1 MEPIKIF
8 YSYAHNDKTLR
19 EELRKHLSSLRY
31 RGVCRDWS
39 DGEISAGDDW
49 EAEIGG
55 QLAEAEVILLLISAD
70 FLSSK
75 YIRTVELQK
84 AMQRHQARQA
94 QVVPIMLRPCDYTGE
109 VFSKLQGLPTG
120 MKAITTWP
128 NQDEAWTDVVKGL
141 ALLFDKFREEREGA
155 AKSSGAVAL
164 TGQPPASAPI
174 EAPSLAPH
182 EIVSTAAQEENRA
195 LAETSTK
202 AFQSLSELMSNA
214 KINAFVAEQQGQLVT
229 AEEALE
235 VLVDYKNVHDMLH
248 DLQFK
253 CYNYIFQEARKVE
266 DQIDWSLLVQP
277 QKDLAEILQSLEEAA
292 NRRSMADEDFSW
304 LDQLREAQGQLSA
317 ACDQLSL
324 PPLKTARDVIT
335 TILQMRP
342 TIFDTKLCAA
352 ARTLPL
358 DDLQKALNAVRGKL
372 SPACIDTEAGAS
384 FSAGVDALPQLSAN
398 LQALTTE
405 HTRWQVIE
413 TRIWSIDALIDR
425 DLGALQNGWPQVR
438 DRFVK
443 ICNGNRAPWARSIL
457 EQAAKLDTLLSAPPS
472 GDANEFRRWQTR
484 VRQSYTSCSNDG
496 GTRFYQV
503 DLSLK
508 RLCDQLRAVQ
518 QALVKMLQK
527 LP

>member
-31 RGVCRDWS
+31 RGVCRDWY
-39 DGEISAGDDW
+39 DGEIGAGDEWD
-49 EAEIGG
+49 AEIGG
-55 QLAEAEVILLLISAD
+55 QLTEADVILLLISAD
-70 FLSSK
+70 FLSSR
-75 YIRTVELQK
+75 YIRAVELQK
-84 AMQRHQARQA
+84 AMQRHQSGQAR
-94 QVVPIMLRPCDYTGE
+94 VVPIILRPCDYTGE

-120 MKAITTWP
+120 MKPVTTWA
-128 NQDEAWTDVVKGL
+128 NQDEAWTDVVRGL
-141 ALLFDKFREEREGA
+141 SLLFDRYREEREA
-155 AKSSGAVAL
+155 VVKSPSPVVAP
-164 TGQPPASAPI
+164 TAQPVSPSV
-174 EAPSLAPH
+174 EAQSLAPH
-182 EIVSTAAQEENRA
+182 EMVSTAAQEENRA

-214 KINAFVAEQQGQLVT
+214 KIKAFVAEQQDQLVA

-235 VLVDYKNVHDMLH
+235 ILVDYKNVHDMLH

-253 CYNYIFQEARKVE
+253 CYNYIYQEARKVE
-266 DQIDWSLLVQP
+266 DEIDWSLLVQP
-277 QKDLAEILQSLEEAA
+277 QKDLAEIVQSLGEAA
-292 NRRSMADEDFSW
+292 NRRSMTDEDFSW

-317 ACDQLSL
+317 ACDQLALS
-324 PPLKTARDVIT
+324 PLKAARDLVT
-335 TILQMRP
+335 AILQMRP

-358 DDLQKALNAVRGKL
+358 EDLRKALWVVRDKL
-372 SPACIDTEAGAS
+372 GPACLDTEAGAS
-384 FSAGVDALPQLSAN
+384 FSAGVNALPQLSAN

-443 ICNGNRAPWARSIL
+443 ICNGNRAPWALSIL
-457 EQAAKLDTLLSAPPS
+457 EQAARLDALLSAPPP
-472 GDANEFRRWQTR
+472 GDAKEFRRWQTR
-484 VRQSYTSCSNDG
+484 VLQSYTSCSNEG

-518 QALVKMLQK
+518 LALVKILQK